1 MIHISVHPLQRGNKC
16 FYKDVIEFCQSV
28 RHTKP
33 NQYYQLEEYAIVLQW
48 PVLTS
53 KFIRFVFTED
63 LPGNCFCTLTE
74 HLKGMEKPKCLSDLH
89 DNFLEKKSSLNIKLL
104 INKKSL
110 VAQLSWHKA
119 SFFDWSSFKWN
130 LSIVFFF
137 LVPNLAFNFLFTKI
151 TLDIEQ
157 GWAHPFFSEPV
168 INVRLS
174 ETKVQKAAVESYL
187 KTILNETVQWS
198 VRAYVPLCYL
208 LLLPWA
214 LF

>member
-89 DNFLEKKSSLNIKLL
+89 DNFLENKSSLNIKLL
-104 INKKSL
+104 INKKRL
-110 VAQLSWHKA
+110 VAQLSWCFSNYKNIHAGDVVHFFWPKFKSSLRRTGQNMP
-119 SFFDWSSFKWN
+119 SFHWSPTK
-130 LSIVFFF
+130 SICR
-137 LVPNLAFNFLFTKI
+137 NIK
-151 TLDIEQ
+151 
-157 GWAHPFFSEPV
+157 HS
-168 INVRLS
+168 
-174 ETKVQKAAVESYL
+174 
-187 KTILNETVQWS
+187 
-198 VRAYVPLCYL
+198 
-208 LLLPWA
+208 
-214 LF
+214 